1 MVRNSSSRKMDT
13 PWTPRMVQTTGK
25 KSNDAP
31 TGAST
36 PTMVKTAGK
45 KSKGAPTGAST
56 PSKGAPQRKSFLL
69 YKFGKKGLRT
79 ISTKNPWL
87 AKPFMT
93 DRYVVPG
100 PDYYTSGFGDQ
111 LGTGAVTTKLTKPV
125 YTEWAETC
133 LIAFDSGA
141 FDSGWSPTR
150 SLAVRTKKRS
160 KLGGRPTLYY
170 KAGDDENGVRKYD
183 LQFLSPEKMP
193 GKVDKDTVVK
203 GMRDFARCAV
213 EVARVKDLSH
223 GSVLFM
229 MKREMDI
236 GAIEFDP
243 ETEED
248 ILDFTEELATK
259 AGLY

>member
-1 MVRNSSSRKMDT
+1 MVK
-13 PWTPRMVQTTGK
+13 TTGK

-45 KSKGAPTGAST
+45 NSKGAPTGAST

-69 YKFGKKGLRT
+69 YKFGKKGERT
-79 ISTKNPWL
+79 NSTKNPWL

-111 LGTGAVTTKLTKPV
+111 LGTGAMTTKLTKSV
-125 YTEWAETC
+125 YTDWAETC
-133 LIAFDSGA
+133 LID

-150 SLAVRTKKRS
+150 SLAVRTTKRA
-160 KLGGRPTLYY
+160 TYYY
-170 KAGDDENGVRKYD
+170 KAGDVDNGVRMYD

-193 GKVDKDTVVK
+193 GKVDKNTVVK
-203 GMRDFARCAV
+203 AMQDFARCAV
-213 EVARVKDLSH
+213 EVARVKDLSKDT
-223 GSVLFM
+223 VVVM

-236 GAIEFDP
+236 GAIEFDT

-248 ILDFTEELATK
+248 ILVFTHKLATK

>member
-1 MVRNSSSRKMDT
+1 MVK
-13 PWTPRMVQTTGK
+13 TTGK

-69 YKFGKKGLRT
+69 YKFGKKGERT

-111 LGTGAVTTKLTKPV
+111 LGTGALTTKLTKSV
-125 YTEWAETC
+125 YTDWAETC
-133 LIAFDSGA
+133 LID
-141 FDSGWSPTR
+141 DTCWSPTR
-150 SLAVRTKKRS
+150 SLAVRTTKRA
-160 KLGGRPTLYY
+160 TYYY
-170 KAGDDENGVRKYD
+170 KAGDVDNGVRMYD
-183 LQFLSPEKMP
+183 LQFLSPEEMP
-193 GKVDKDTVVK
+193 GKVDKNTVVK
-203 GMRDFARCAV
+203 AMQDFARCAV
-213 EVARVKDLSH
+213 EVARVKDLSKNT
-223 GSVLFM
+223 VVVM

-236 GAIEFDP
+236 GAIEFDT

-248 ILDFTEELATK
+248 ILVFTHKLATK

>member
-1 MVRNSSSRKMDT
+1 MVK
-13 PWTPRMVQTTGK
+13 TTGK

-45 KSKGAPTGAST
+45 KGAPTAAST

-69 YKFGKKGLRT
+69 YKFGKKGERT

-93 DRYVVPG
+93 DRYAVPG

-111 LGTGAVTTKLTKPV
+111 LGTGAMTTKLTKSV
-125 YTEWAETC
+125 YTDWAETC
-133 LIAFDSGA
+133 LIEG
-141 FDSGWSPTR
+141 DSGWSPTR
-150 SLAVRTKKRS
+150 SLAVRTTKRS
-160 KLGGRPTLYY
+160 TRGGRSTFYY
-170 KAGDDENGVRKYD
+170 KACDGDNGVRKYD

-193 GKVDKDTVVK
+193 GKVDNDTVVK

-213 EVARVKDLSH
+213 EVARVNEMSKNT
-223 GSVLFM
+223 VVVM

-236 GAIEFDP
+236 GAIEFDT
-243 ETEED
+243 ETEDE
-248 ILDFTEELATK
+248 ILVFTHKLATK

>member
-1 MVRNSSSRKMDT
+1 MRNSSSRKMDT
-13 PWTPRMVQTTGK
+13 PWTPRMVKTTGK

-69 YKFGKKGLRT
+69 YKFGKKGERT

-111 LGTGAVTTKLTKPV
+111 LGTGAMTTKLTKSV
-125 YTEWAETC
+125 YTDWAETC
-133 LIAFDSGA
+133 LIAG
-141 FDSGWSPTR
+141 DSGWSPTR
-150 SLAVRTKKRS
+150 SLAVRTTKRS
-160 KLGGRPTLYY
+160 KLGGRPTFYY
-170 KAGDDENGVRKYD
+170 KAGDYYKYD
-183 LQFLSPEKMP
+183 LQFLFPEKMP

-203 GMRDFARCAV
+203 GMQDFARCAV
-213 EVARVKDLSH
+213 EVARVKDLSKNT
-223 GSVLFM
+223 VVVM

-236 GAIEFDP
+236 GAIEFDT

-248 ILDFTEELATK
+248 ILVFTHKLATK

>member
-1 MVRNSSSRKMDT
+1 MVK
-13 PWTPRMVQTTGK
+13 TTGK

-69 YKFGKKGLRT
+69 YKFGKKGERT

-100 PDYYTSGFGDQ
+100 PDYYASGFGDQ
-111 LGTGAVTTKLTKPV
+111 LGTGAMTTKLTKSV
-125 YTEWAETC
+125 YTHWAETC
-133 LIAFDSGA
+133 LIA

-150 SLAVRTKKRS
+150 SLAVRTTKRS
-160 KLGGRPTLYY
+160 KVGGRPTLYY
-170 KAGDDENGVRKYD
+170 KAGDDVNGVRMYD

-193 GKVDKDTVVK
+193 GKVDKDIVVK
-203 GMRDFARCAV
+203 GMQDFARCAV
-213 EVARVKDLSH
+213 EVARVKDLSKDRV
-223 GSVLFM
+223 VLM
-229 MKREMDI
+229 MEREMNI
-236 GAIEFDP
+236 GAIEFDT

-248 ILDFTEELATK
+248 ILVFTHKLATK
-259 AGLY
+259 AGLF

>member
-1 MVRNSSSRKMDT
+1 MVK
-13 PWTPRMVQTTGK
+13 TTGK

-69 YKFGKKGLRT
+69 YKFGKNGRRT
-79 ISTKNPWL
+79 LSTKKPWL

-111 LGTGAVTTKLTKPV
+111 LGTGAKTTKLTKSL
-125 YTEWAETC
+125 YTDWAETC
-133 LIAFDSGA
+133 LID

-150 SLAVRTKKRS
+150 SLAVRTTTRS
-160 KLGGRPTLYY
+160 KLG
-170 KAGDDENGVRKYD
+170 
-183 LQFLSPEKMP
+183 
-193 GKVDKDTVVK
+193 
-203 GMRDFARCAV
+203 
-213 EVARVKDLSH
+213 
-223 GSVLFM
+223 
-229 MKREMDI
+229 
-236 GAIEFDP
+236 
-243 ETEED
+243 
-248 ILDFTEELATK
+248 
-259 AGLY
+259 

>member
-13 PWTPRMVQTTGK
+13 PWTPRMVKTTGK

-69 YKFGKKGLRT
+69 YKFGKKGERT

-111 LGTGAVTTKLTKPV
+111 LGTGAMTTKLTKSV
-125 YTEWAETC
+125 YTDWAETC
-133 LIAFDSGA
+133 LID
-141 FDSGWSPTR
+141 DTCWSPTR
-150 SLAVRTKKRS
+150 SLAVRTTKRS
-160 KLGGRPTLYY
+160 TYYY
-170 KAGDDENGVRKYD
+170 KAGDVDNGVRMYD

-203 GMRDFARCAV
+203 GMQDFARCAV
-213 EVARVKDLSH
+213 EVARVKDLSKNM
-223 GSVLFM
+223 VVVM

-236 GAIEFDP
+236 GCIEFDT

-248 ILDFTEELATK
+248 ILVFTHKLATK

>member
-1 MVRNSSSRKMDT
+1 MARNCSSRKMDT
-13 PWTPRMVQTTGK
+13 PWTPRMVKTTGK

-56 PSKGAPQRKSFLL
+56 PSKSFLL

-79 ISTKNPWL
+79 LSTKNPWL

-100 PDYYTSGFGDQ
+100 PDYYAGVFGDLQ
-111 LGTGAVTTKLTKPV
+111 GTVAMTTKLTKSV
-125 YTEWAETC
+125 YTDWAEQC
-133 LIAFDSGA
+133 LIDFDSGA
-141 FDSGWSPTR
+141 GWSPTR
-150 SLAVRTKKRS
+150 SLAVRTTKRS
-160 KLGGRPTLYY
+160 TLAGRSTFYY

-183 LQFLSPEKMP
+183 LQLLSPERMP
-193 GKVDKDTVVK
+193 GQVDKDTVVK
-203 GMRDFARCAV
+203 GMQDFARCAV
-213 EVARVKDLSH
+213 EVARVQDLSKNT
-223 GSVLFM
+223 VVVM

-236 GAIEFDP
+236 GAIEFDT

-248 ILDFTEELATK
+248 ILVFTHKLATK